1 MNNRESCKY
10 SSRYLPK
17 RKCKWCSEG
26 RKNCKWSSR
35 GRPWLI
41 NTKDQHPN
49 SNKTL
54 TCLLDCFMNIIPA
67 TYNFCLRFFLLL
79 KNLMLL
85 PKFYSCAKFIP
96 NYSFITWYTCLQISF
111 LYDLIMHLNGDFEL
125 GVWISLMLPIL
136 INERTVSTVLFKTWT
151 STISHFNVIAL
162 QVINELKIPSRNL
175 TVQKCLNFYTVL
187 ISFLYINFLT

>member
-1 MNNRESCKY
+1 
-10 SSRYLPK
+10 
-17 RKCKWCSEG
+17 
-26 RKNCKWSSR
+26 
-35 GRPWLI
+35 
-41 NTKDQHPN
+41 
-49 SNKTL
+49 
-54 TCLLDCFMNIIPA
+54 
-67 TYNFCLRFFLLL
+67 
-79 KNLMLL
+79 
-85 PKFYSCAKFIP
+85 
-96 NYSFITWYTCLQISF
+96 
-111 LYDLIMHLNGDFEL
+111 MHLNGDFEL